1 MATDVDK
8 LIGELWDASRD
19 SDHPERLER
28 AVERCFSRLGFRTTL
43 LGGSGDTDVLA
54 VANVASRFSYSV
66 VIDSKSTA
74 NGGVS
79 ASQVDFDKARNG
91 WR

>member
-19 SDHPERLER
+19 SDHPDRLER

-66 VIDSKSTA
+66 VIDAKSTA

>member
-8 LIGELWDASRD
+8 LIGEFWDASRD
-19 SDHPERLER
+19 SGHPDRLER

-54 VANVASRFSYSV
+54 VANAASRLSYSV
-66 VIDSKSTA
+66 VIDAKSTS

-79 ASQVDFDKARNG
+79 ASQVDFDKARNR